1 MFALL
6 LGLPVA
12 LREHM
17 SSAGSAVNG
26 LPRVETA
33 WYASVA
39 GAPMAKNRVFVP
51 QETLDEWLSNE
62 RVEVDGE
69 TMTLKPEGQR
79 FQLKT
84 AVRFVSEVAGGG
96 DAAGLVGKVKDLDQ
110 LGALGGEHC
119 ADSVVLGDDAYQVLE
134 GFVGEP
140 IIEPNAAAAGSS
152 LAAAARAAA
161 GDDPATVEIDLLARF
176 FLSSS

>member
-1 MFALL
+1 
-6 LGLPVA
+6 
-12 LREHM
+12 
-17 SSAGSAVNG
+17 
-26 LPRVETA
+26 
-33 WYASVA
+33 
-39 GAPMAKNRVFVP
+39 MARNRVFVP

-69 TMTLKPEGQR
+69 TMTLKPEGQK

-84 AVRFVSEVAGGG
+84 AVRFMSEVAGGG
-96 DAAGLVGKVKDLDQ
+96 DVAGLVGKVKDLEQ
-110 LGALGGEHC
+110 IGALGGEHC
-119 ADSVVLGDDAYQVLE
+119 ADSVVLGDDAYQVHE

-140 IIEPNAAAAGSS
+140 MIEASAAGHS

-161 GDDPATVEIDLLARF
+161 GEDPATVEIDLLARF